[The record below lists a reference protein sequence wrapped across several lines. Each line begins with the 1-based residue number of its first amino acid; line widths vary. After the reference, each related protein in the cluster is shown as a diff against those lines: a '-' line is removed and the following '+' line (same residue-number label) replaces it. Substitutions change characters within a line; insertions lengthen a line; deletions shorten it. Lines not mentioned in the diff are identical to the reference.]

1 MFRPEHG
8 TIVFPKLRNG
18 NVDEFIALLREKYET
33 SVVPG
38 SFFDMPQH
46 FRIGIGGEPEM
57 TRVGLERLAQALD
70 EYART

>member
-1 MFRPEHG
+1 MSAG
-8 TIVFPKLRNG
+8 
-18 NVDEFIALLREKYET
+18 FIGLLRGKYET

-70 EYART
+70 EYAGL